1 MLIDFAMQSSIKIH
15 TPNYSSLLY
24 SLPVI
29 VHALQTV
36 TERWKLILS
45 IHTPTHTPV
54 FRPTKL
60 LQGVK
65 LNGCPLGLYLAY
77 SRVLLSILTLFTFYF
92 RRSSRIFV
100 FAVIDWVLAFVFFNM
115 SSPAHFTI
123 PAVHSLTLFACVCS
137 RRWASVN
144 TVTQKEAAQ
153 RRHAEFTK
161 LLAQNDEVRH
171 WFRDAPYSLQK
182 QREGEAGRRVLG
194 WWESEECRRRKK
206 VRRKRERGPF

>member
-1 MLIDFAMQSSIKIH
+1 MF
-15 TPNYSSLLY
+15 
-24 SLPVI
+24 
-29 VHALQTV
+29 
-36 TERWKLILS
+36 W
-45 IHTPTHTPV
+45 
-54 FRPTKL
+54 PTKL
-60 LQGVK
+60 LHTENIQAVK

-77 SRVLLSILTLFTFYF
+77 SCVHLSILTLFTFYF
-92 RRSSRIFV
+92 WRSSRIFV
-100 FAVIDWVLAFVFFNM
+100 FAMIDWVLAFVFFNM

-137 RRWASVN
+137 RRWASFN

-171 WFRDAPYSLQK
+171 WFRDAPYSLQM
-182 QREGEAGRRVLG
+182 QREGEAGRRGLG

-206 VRRKRERGPF
+206 VWRKRERAFLGRGVWAVSLSAVNDRAEIFLSWKRLWKAVWKILLL